1 MHSTRSFVHV
11 LTLMFIFLK
20 LTNYIYWSWLGVFAV
35 MIGWY
40 TFAILGAIL
49 DVIAENV
56 RKKEAKSFSSRD
68 IDAYLKTLS
77 RNN

>member
-1 MHSTRSFVHV
+1 MHTTRSFVHV

-49 DVIAENV
+49 DTLAENI
-56 RKKEAKSFSSRD
+56 RKKEAASKGRN
-68 IDAYLKTLS
+68 IDEYLKNLS